1 MVCTYILVKVASGE
15 IGFLSSFPSD
25 ELSYFKLQVIFMKN
39 IPFAM
44 AADDIANSTVVT
56 VLVGLLL
63 ELDLYLVNT
72 DK

>member
-1 MVCTYILVKVASGE
+1 
-15 IGFLSSFPSD
+15 
-25 ELSYFKLQVIFMKN
+25 MKN
-39 IPFAM
+39 VPFAM

-72 DK
+72 DKQRDTVEECNVPEQLY